1 MPYAEGYRYCL
12 TCVDRFTRWPEA
24 IPLQN
29 QEASTIAKE
38 FYTNWIA
45 RFGTPLRI
53 TTDQGRQ
60 FESSLFNELCKLTGT
75 NHIRTTAYH
84 PAANGMVERIHRQ
97 LKAAI
102 KCHNNDRWTE
112 TLPSVLLGMRAA
124 WRDDM
129 KATAAEMVY
138 GEPLRL
144 PGGFLSTSTDDGA
157 DTADF
162 VVDLRQQIRR
172 IRPINANH
180 HGERPSFVFKEL
192 DTSPFV
198 FVRHEGP
205 KLGLQKPYD
214 GPYEV
219 LRRDPKH
226 FIKINDKE
234 TTVTI
239 DRLKPAYIFDNLE
252 NEEHEEDHTEDPVEN
267 EANDQAIFPETRKT
281 RSGRKVHFPKKYLT
295 MIS

>member
-1 MPYAEGYRYCL
+1 
-12 TCVDRFTRWPEA
+12 
-24 IPLQN
+24 
-29 QEASTIAKE
+29 
-38 FYTNWIA
+38 
-45 RFGTPLRI
+45 
-53 TTDQGRQ
+53 
-60 FESSLFNELCKLTGT
+60 
-75 NHIRTTAYH
+75 
-84 PAANGMVERIHRQ
+84 
-97 LKAAI
+97 
-102 KCHNNDRWTE
+102 
-112 TLPSVLLGMRAA
+112 
-124 WRDDM
+124 M

-144 PGGFLSTSTDDGA
+144 PGEFLSTSTDDGA

-192 DTSPFV
+192 DTSSFV

-219 LRRDPKH
+219 LRRDPNH
-226 FIKINDKE
+226 FTIKINDKE

-239 DRLKPAYIFDNLE
+239 NRLKPAYIIDILE
-252 NEEHEEDHTEDPVEN
+252 NKEHEHPVEN

-281 RSGRKVHFPKKYLT
+281 RSARKVHFPKKYLT